1 MNPPAASAARSLALL
16 PYAALALTSLLIVG
30 GMLYYAPYGLDFTDE
45 SFYLNWLKH
54 PHDYAYSVTQ
64 FGFIYHPLYEL
75 LSGDIATLR
84 RINILL
90 TFGLAWWLSSAVLR
104 YSVAAAQADALW
116 RPVQMLAVSAA
127 LATCVLAA
135 FTTNHRIPNYNLLT
149 LQALMLTTCG
159 VLLAQRPT
167 RSALVSGFIVG
178 LGGTLCFIAKPT
190 SALALCPL
198 VLLWL
203 AIRPRRNLPVL
214 AVSALSA
221 TTSLASLA
229 WLIDGSPIAFLG
241 RLQGAQRD
249 AFQLGGGH
257 DWARILRIDTFT
269 LHPDLLSRLYFLALG
284 LAVISALSNSSNR
297 IARGVAMALSMAG
310 CGVAIYLT
318 LGTTPTL
325 MPAELFQGLLAWGV
339 VFGVLPVAIYYLLKV
354 KNGTPRL
361 SPSFAGMLVALL
373 CLPHAYALGT
383 NNYYWHQ
390 GWQASFFW
398 IMAGAALLAATQALH
413 GKKPSLVPMAAA
425 AQLLAATLLGMH
437 ATTPYRQPQPLWT
450 NTEEA
455 TIGVPAAAVKVSA
468 DIGRYLR
475 DISDTAKKGEF
486 QPGTPVID
494 MSGQSPIVPYTL
506 GGKPAGAAW
515 LIGGYPRSL
524 SFAANTLRLESCEDL
539 ASAWLLREPGGP
551 RSLAD
556 SLLDEL
562 GLGQPDSDFELVGE
576 FDTPPG
582 GGGYAEPRR
591 QQLFKP
597 RAPQLAM
604 ENCLRKRAQPVN

>member
-1 MNPPAASAARSLALL
+1 MNPPAASAARSLAWL

-54 PHDYAYSVTQ
+54 PHGYAYSVTQ

-104 YSVAAAQADALW
+104 DSVAAAQADALW

-135 FTTNHRIPNYNLLT
+135 FSTNHRIPNYNLLT

-167 RSALVSGFIVG
+167 RSALVSGFIIG
-178 LGGTLCFIAKPT
+178 LGGTLCFVAKPT

-214 AVSALSA
+214 AVSALGA
-221 TTSLASLA
+221 TTSLAS
-229 WLIDGSPIAFLG
+229 WRSSSTVRPSPS
-241 RLQGAQRD
+241 
-249 AFQLGGGH
+249 
-257 DWARILRIDTFT
+257 W
-269 LHPDLLSRLYFLALG
+269 
-284 LAVISALSNSSNR
+284 
-297 IARGVAMALSMAG
+297 AG
-310 CGVAIYLT
+310 CRAHNAMRSSFGEAMT
-318 LGTTPTL
+318 GRAFSGSTHSRFTPT
-325 MPAELFQGLLAWGV
+325 
-339 VFGVLPVAIYYLLKV
+339 
-354 KNGTPRL
+354 
-361 SPSFAGMLVALL
+361 S
-373 CLPHAYALGT
+373 CLGCT
-383 NNYYWHQ
+383 
-390 GWQASFFW
+390 S
-398 IMAGAALLAATQALH
+398 
-413 GKKPSLVPMAAA
+413 A
-425 AQLLAATLLGMH
+425 AQLLAATLLGMY

-475 DISDTAKKGEF
+475 DVSDTAKKGEF
-486 QPGTPVID
+486 QPGTAVID

-506 GGKPAGAAW
+506 GGKPGGAAW

-556 SLLDEL
+556 SLLDDL
-562 GLGQPDSDFELVGE
+562 GLGQPDSDFDLVGE

-582 GGGYAEPRR
+582 GGGYADPRR

-604 ENCLRKRAQPVN
+604 ENCLRKRA